1 MSQAANSLTH
11 TIFILVAANCKRRC
25 NPITSKRLRLP
36 LCLGLLVCL
45 LLLWPCTLEAAPET
59 VEKITVSVTSQQR
72 PPDKIAKRMTAS
84 VATVG
89 EQMLLGRTIDDVIH
103 NQTGYEKLVREIF
116 DRVLVGY
123 SVSQVTITPGENTH
137 IHVVVTPWGDVVQT
151 VILEVDSSG
160 FSPELATMIK
170 TDMGNV
176 ENQVNSVLIGLPI
189 DAVEWAGGVSKS
201 IIREIL
207 AEKLPEFR
215 CNLEIDPGQHTKVK
229 LSLLPTGSLIQ
240 EVNLVVRS
248 RTIPNLLLG
257 EVTSVARESANTL
270 RGLPVAFVERHKE
283 YFTAQINTAAAKHPL
298 AAQYGLTLTPVI
310 NPGSQTEVVL
320 KAETTKYRISLEGS
334 LDVGRI
340 QDNATAKLHVGKF
353 VGKKDELFMEVSFI
367 PSTVSWIFE
376 PGWGHKFSEMTTAGV
391 RYNTSENYSTVWL
404 NQYLN
409 NNWTLRFE
417 RTQKTNYNEFGVRYK
432 LHEFLSAEYVFTQKE
447 NWLRLI
453 ANL

>member
-1 MSQAANSLTH
+1 MPY
-11 TIFILVAANCKRRC
+11 ILVAATCEGRCKT
-25 NPITSKRLRLP
+25 ITSKRLRLP
-36 LCLGLLVCL
+36 LLLSILVCL
-45 LLLWPCTLEAAPET
+45 VLLWPSAAQAAAET
-59 VEKITVSVTSQQR
+59 VEKITVSVTAPQP
-72 PPDKIAKRMTAS
+72 PPDKIAKRMATS
-84 VATVG
+84 VVTVG
-89 EQMLLGRTIDDVIH
+89 EQMLLGRTIVNVVN

-137 IHVVVTPWGDVVQT
+137 VHIDVTPWGDVVQT
-151 VILEVDSSG
+151 VTLEVDCNG
-160 FSPELATMIK
+160 LSPEIATMVK
-170 TDMGNV
+170 KDMGNV
-176 ENQVNSVLIGLPI
+176 EEQVNGILIGLPV

-229 LSLLPTGSLIQ
+229 LSLIPIDPVIQ

-248 RTIPNLLLG
+248 RTIPNVFLE
-257 EVTSVARESANTL
+257 EVGVAARESANRL
-270 RGLPVAFVERHKE
+270 RGLPVAFVNRHKE
-283 YFTAQINTAAAKHPL
+283 YFTAQINATAARHPL
-298 AAQYGLTLTPVI
+298 TSEYGLRLTPLI
-310 NPGSQTEVVL
+310 NLGAQTEVVL
-320 KAETTKYRISLEGS
+320 KAETSKYRISLEGS

-367 PSTVSWIFE
+367 PSTVSWTFE
-376 PGWGHKFSEMTTAGV
+376 PGWGHKFSETTTAGL
-391 RYNTSENYSTVWL
+391 RYNTSEEHSTVWL
-404 NQYLN
+404 KQYLGT
-409 NNWTLRFE
+409 NWTLRFE
-417 RTQKTNYNEFGVRYK
+417 RTRKTNYNEFGVRYK